1 MSRDKQTPSTYPEQ
15 LKWTSLYILKY
26 GDCVPHKM
34 VGLERMSD
42 YTGVGLQRYH
52 SMSSHE

>member
-42 YTGVGLQRYH
+42 YTDTTACLHMNRLFCV
-52 SMSSHE
+52 